1 MAIPPGPYINWT
13 QIMHGLLKVGT
24 TDCFTLDAVQNSQSS
39 GVLGGTMIPPRGT
52 EEDETEEAGRKKTKR
67 KPDGRRRKRA
77 LAIRTTPPGEK
88 DREGRTI
95 NQPKVNTDTF
105 L

>member
-1 MAIPPGPYINWT
+1 MAIAPGPYINWT

-52 EEDETEEAGRKKTKR
+52 EEDETEAGRKKTK
-67 KPDGRRRKRA
+67 KSPGHPDNAARRERQGGA
-77 LAIRTTPPGEK
+77 HHQPAEGEY
-88 DREGRTI
+88 
-95 NQPKVNTDTF
+95 
-105 L
+105 